1 MTAPVQPV
9 PSNPLTPTQKMRA
22 NLEAMRAQGATAEEQ
37 AQEIERWKPKI
48 QAFNQKEMAGAG
60 SVANLAVKGFTSNFS
75 DEIAGAAD
83 AVGAMV
89 PGGKSPGEAYTATRD
104 AIRMTN
110 DAYAAENPKTALA
123 AELGGALLGG
133 VGTGLSAARVAPGVL
148 GAGLKAAKIVPA
160 TTRLGR
166 LGQGVAIGA
175 GSGAVAG
182 AGGAEEGNRLR
193 GAGTG
198 AAFGAAAAGTLGA
211 AGTAIGA
218 GARRLGLGPRAASGP
233 VGGAQRAA
241 GDVLGTMDADQA
253 AAARVS
259 DVLDAGKKKVEDVL
273 APNAP
278 LDPTSVLADVDVG
291 GQKAMRLLGTA
302 KRLGEEAP
310 EMVESRLGGRAR
322 NRPRK
327 ISGDL
332 ARVSGVARFNPL
344 DEADRYVDEA
354 RTAARP
360 LYDEVAKFAAV
371 ADDRIAEA
379 VDLIPE
385 DRMAALWKGVRDI
398 ARGEGR
404 KLSKALVDPETGKLA
419 FDLEPREMDYL
430 KRALDEVIYSG
441 GRQAKMGQPGGLTN
455 AETRLLQQA
464 RDLIVRSA
472 EDATGGPGGVYAQAR
487 AVFDGPVSLK
497 RAMEEG
503 LDAPRMAQ
511 AEVER
516 ATRTL
521 SPRQREAFSRGGVEA
536 FRNKLADTPPGR
548 TNIARNLQDDTS
560 REQLRSILGGS
571 ATEFENVLA
580 GETAREATEQGVL
593 RGSQTAERLADD
605 ADLMATAL
613 PMPTRQGLVNAAWS
627 KVAAPFERLARGQT
641 KAESDAVARIL
652 SENIGDAKSR
662 AKILKLL
669 QDGKTARAKMAYQAA
684 IRRGAVASSVAPEDR

>member
-1 MTAPVQPV
+1 
-9 PSNPLTPTQKMRA
+9 
-22 NLEAMRAQGATAEEQ
+22 
-37 AQEIERWKPKI
+37 
-48 QAFNQKEMAGAG
+48 
-60 SVANLAVKGFTSNFS
+60 
-75 DEIAGAAD
+75 
-83 AVGAMV
+83 
-89 PGGKSPGEAYTATRD
+89 
-104 AIRMTN
+104 
-110 DAYAAENPKTALA
+110 
-123 AELGGALLGG
+123 
-133 VGTGLSAARVAPGVL
+133 
-148 GAGLKAAKIVPA
+148 
-160 TTRLGR
+160 
-166 LGQGVAIGA
+166 
-175 GSGAVAG
+175 
-182 AGGAEEGNRLR
+182 
-193 GAGTG
+193 
-198 AAFGAAAAGTLGA
+198 
-211 AGTAIGA
+211 
-218 GARRLGLGPRAASGP
+218 
-233 VGGAQRAA
+233 
-241 GDVLGTMDADQA
+241 
-253 AAARVS
+253 
-259 DVLDAGKKKVEDVL
+259 
-273 APNAP
+273 
-278 LDPTSVLADVDVG
+278 
-291 GQKAMRLLGTA
+291 
-302 KRLGEEAP
+302 
-310 EMVESRLGGRAR
+310 
-322 NRPRK
+322 
-327 ISGDL
+327 
-332 ARVSGVARFNPL
+332 
-344 DEADRYVDEA
+344 
-354 RTAARP
+354 
-360 LYDEVAKFAAV
+360 
-371 ADDRIAEA
+371 
-379 VDLIPE
+379 
-385 DRMAALWKGVRDI
+385 MAALWKGVRDI